1 MYFSGSCDRR
11 GMFCCQALIAF
22 LVVGCSHPTMIVT
35 GPGPAGTAPSL
46 PGLPF
51 YTKHGVCK
59 RETAWLEPQYTLS
72 LSVTADKQLP
82 VTKTMTVTRQA
93 YLNDEVQTLITAMN
107 ALSGEHKV
115 DANDAS
121 ECPSSVGAVWDRVAA
136 NKSYSPVAGLETSGG
151 LGAAEAV
158 GNIVRVGDSAA
169 IVTEVDYRN
178 VYYLNTKSPWIGTAQ
193 VNAKLGSDGTLTE
206 ASAQVDDET
215 WSTILNAA
223 TSLVGDFFGAGSGAN
238 APAATPAAAA
248 AHTAEV
254 VPERRGFFCPALA
267 GWPTPTGSFSYEY
280 RLTTTIYKHDHTELS
295 ELDKPCETTR
305 EGVVGGNF
313 TVVAEAAD
321 AKEKKDD
328 SDTISVK
335 GAIKLPKKSSDDKAK
350 GTAGKQEQ

>member
-1 MYFSGSCDRR
+1 
-11 GMFCCQALIAF
+11 
-22 LVVGCSHPTMIVT
+22 
-35 GPGPAGTAPSL
+35 
-46 PGLPF
+46 
-51 YTKHGVCK
+51 VCK
-59 RETAWLEPQYTLS
+59 RETVWVEPQYTLS

-107 ALSGEHKV
+107 GLAGEHKV
-115 DANDAS
+115 DANNAS

-151 LGAAEAV
+151 LGAAETA

-169 IVTEVDYRN
+169 VVTEVDYKN
-178 VYYLNTKSPWIGTAQ
+178 VYYLNTRSPWIGTAQ
-193 VNAKLGSDGTLTE
+193 VDAKLGSDGTLTE

-223 TSLVGDFFGAGSGAN
+223 TSLVGDFFGAGS
-238 APAATPAAAA
+238 AAAAPAAAA
-248 AHTAEV
+248 APPAAGANALTVSGTKSAAAA
-254 VPERRGFFCPALA
+254 PGFSCPALA
-267 GWPTPTGSFSYEY
+267 GWPTPTGTFSYKY
-280 RLTTTIYKHDHTELS
+280 GLTTTIYKHDHTELS
-295 ELDKPCETTR
+295 ELDKPCETIR

-350 GTAGKQEQ
+350 GTAGK

>member
-1 MYFSGSCDRR
+1 M
-11 GMFCCQALIAF
+11 
-22 LVVGCSHPTMIVT
+22 
-35 GPGPAGTAPSL
+35 
-46 PGLPF
+46 
-51 YTKHGVCK
+51 CK
-59 RETAWLEPQYTLS
+59 RETVWLEPQYTLS
-72 LSVTADKQLP
+72 ISVTADKQLP

-93 YLNDEVQTLITAMN
+93 YLNDEVQTLITSMN

-121 ECPSSVGAVWDRVAA
+121 ACPSSVGAIWDRVAA
-136 NKSYSPVAGLETSGG
+136 NKSYSPVAALETSGG

-169 IVTEVDYRN
+169 VVTEVDYKN

-223 TSLVGDFFGAGSGAN
+223 TSLVGDFLGGGSGAS
-238 APAATPAAAA
+238 APAAAA
-248 AHTAEV
+248 APATSGVATPAL
-254 VPERRGFFCPALA
+254 VPERVRFSCPALP
-267 GWPTPTGSFSYEY
+267 GWPTPTGSFSYKY
-280 RLTTTIYKHDHTELS
+280 SLTTTVYKHDHTELS
-295 ELDKPCETTR
+295 GLDKPCETTR

-313 TVVAEAAD
+313 TVVAEAMD
-321 AKEKKDD
+321 AQEKKDD

-335 GAIKLPKKSSDDKAK
+335 GAIKLPKKSSADKAK

>member
-1 MYFSGSCDRR
+1 MYFSDPCVKR
-11 GMFCCQALIAF
+11 GVFCCQTLIAL

-35 GPGPAGTAPSL
+35 GPGPAATAPSL

-59 RETAWLEPQYTLS
+59 RETVWLEPQYTLS
-72 LSVTADKQLP
+72 ISVTADKQLP

-93 YLNDEVQTLITAMN
+93 YLNNEVQTLITAMN
-107 ALSGEHKV
+107 ALSGEHKL
-115 DANDAS
+115 DGNDTS
-121 ECPSSVGAVWDRVAA
+121 ECPSSVGAVWVRVAA
-136 NKSYSPVAGLETSGG
+136 NKSYSPVAALETSGG
-151 LGAAEAV
+151 LGTAEAA
-158 GNIVRVGDSAA
+158 GNIVRVGDTAA
-169 IVTEVDYRN
+169 VVTEVDYKN

-223 TSLVGDFFGAGSGAN
+223 TSLVGNFFGAGS
-238 APAATPAAAA
+238 AASAPAAAA
-248 AHTAEV
+248 TTALTPHTSTASGPRV
-254 VPERRGFFCPALA
+254 SCPVLA
-267 GWPTPTGSFSYEY
+267 GWPTPQESVNYKTAVK
-280 RLTTTIYKHDHTELS
+280 TTVYKHGHTELS

-313 TVVAEAAD
+313 TVVAEDMD

-328 SDTISVK
+328 ADTISVK
-335 GAIKLPKKSSDDKAK
+335 GAIKLPKKSSDDKGK
-350 GTAGKQEQ
+350 GAVGKQEQ